1 MNYKSFFRNTSFFLV
16 AFTLILSCTKDPVKP
31 TGPGNPSPLGD
42 TILKDISYAGNAANK
57 LDLYL
62 PGGRTAATKTIILI
76 HGGGWN
82 SGDKNELSFFA
93 SGWQKMGFAVAN
105 INYRWA
111 TVDNP
116 DNYTMQMNDID
127 AVTTFLNA
135 NAGSYHINTSAFYIT
150 GHSAGAH
157 LSLAYAYTRGAA
169 KIKAA
174 GGMAT
179 PTNLFTATQD
189 NPLVA
194 LYTIVPFTGS
204 FLNDV
209 SAPRY
214 KDWSP
219 YYHVTSATVPT
230 ILFQGE
236 SDIIV
241 FKSQSQQLES
251 LLNNNKVP
259 NKVIMYPNIYH
270 DWWADGNLVNNT
282 LDETAAWFN
291 KY

>member
-1 MNYKSFFRNTSFFLV
+1 MNYKSFFRNASLLIVAITLLV
-16 AFTLILSCTKDPVKP
+16 SCTKDPVKP
-31 TGPGNPSPLGD
+31 VDPGNPSPLGD

-82 SGDKNELSFFA
+82 SGDKNELSFFGA
-93 SGWQKMGFAVAN
+93 GWQKRGFAVAN

-111 TVDNP
+111 TQGNP

-127 AVTTFLNA
+127 AATTFLTSNA
-135 NAGSYHINTSAFYIT
+135 NLYHINASSFYIT

-174 GGMAT
+174 AGMAT

-194 LYTIVPFTGS
+194 LSTIVPYTGS
-204 FLNDV
+204 FLNDI

-219 YYHVTSATVPT
+219 YYHVSSSTVPT
-230 ILFQGE
+230 ILFQG
-236 SDIIV
+236 DIDFIV
-241 FKSQSQQLES
+241 LKNQAQQLQAV
-251 LLNNNKVP
+251 LINNNVP
-259 NKVIMYPNIYH
+259 NKLIIYPNIFH

>member
-1 MNYKSFFRNTSFFLV
+1 MNHKSFFSNSIIFFLS
-16 AFTLILSCTKDPVKP
+16 LILLVSCTKEPVKQE
-31 TGPGNPSPLGD
+31 GPELPSALGD
-42 TILKDISYAGNAANK
+42 TILKNLSYSGNAANK
-57 LDLYL
+57 MDLYL
-62 PGGRTAATKTIILI
+62 PGGRTSATKTIILI

-82 SGDKNELSFFA
+82 SGDKNELSFFGV
-93 SGWQKMGFAVAN
+93 GWQKRGFAVAN
-105 INYRWA
+105 INYRLA
-111 TVDNP
+111 TQGNP
-116 DNYTMQMNDID
+116 DNFTMQMDDID
-127 AVTTFLNA
+127 AVTSFLRANA
-135 NAGSYHINTSAFYIT
+135 NQYKINTTSFYIT

-157 LSLAYAYTRGAA
+157 LSLAYAYIRGAS
-169 KIKAA
+169 KVKAA

-194 LYTIVPFTGS
+194 LSTIVPYTGS
-204 FLNDV
+204 FLNDI

-219 YYHVTSATVPT
+219 YYHVSSSTVPT
-230 ILFQGE
+230 ILFQGDI
-236 SDIIV
+236 DIIV
-241 FKSQSQQLES
+241 LKNQAQQLQTV
-251 LLNNNKVP
+251 LNNNNVP
-259 NKVIMYPNIYH
+259 NKLIIYPNIFH